1 MASSVIKQPN
11 ISNQI
16 VVERIALTKQIST
29 SSTQVEFSATKSG
42 YKSIMVAANHSN
54 ATHVI
59 GGLETVTYG
68 NGTFYANGF
77 FKHDS
82 QTENV
87 YFFAD
92 VLWVKS

>member
-1 MASSVIKQPN
+1 MASSAIKQPN

-16 VVERIALTKQIST
+16 VVERIAFTKQIST
-29 SSTQVEFSATKSG
+29 SNTQVEFSATKSG
-42 YKSIMVAANHSN
+42 YKSVMVVANHSN
-54 ATHVI
+54 VTHII
-59 GGLETVTYG
+59 GGLEIITYG
-68 NGTFYANGF
+68 NGTFYASGF

-82 QTENV
+82 QAENV